1 MTLFL
6 KVFYETA
13 DELMN
18 DMDTFHKG
26 YLDYVL
32 ENGREYTEETVA
44 AEIEARPLFTKA
56 TMENDDYVLG
66 TSTISAAK
74 FFAEIGV
81 IEEANLD
88 NLKNIDPSFLNK
100 ALDLDVKVA
109 TLD

>member
-1 MTLFL
+1 
-6 KVFYETA
+6 
-13 DELMN
+13 
-18 DMDTFHKG
+18 
-26 YLDYVL
+26 
-32 ENGREYTEETVA
+32 
-44 AEIEARPLFTKA
+44 
-56 TMENDDYVLG
+56 MEKDDYVLR